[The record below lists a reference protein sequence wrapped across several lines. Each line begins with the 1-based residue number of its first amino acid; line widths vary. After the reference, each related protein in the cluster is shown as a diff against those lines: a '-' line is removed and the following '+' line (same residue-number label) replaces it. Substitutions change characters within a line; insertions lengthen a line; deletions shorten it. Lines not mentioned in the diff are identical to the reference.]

1 MLTLWRPRVRKDK
14 LLLDFSPTG
23 EEEEANLFDRGVTD
37 PSDLNEVILKERVQD
52 MSERIFYADRA
63 FLVTLVWVVFL
74 VALTFTQTAVSFWDK
89 GLSDAQFIT
98 VVTTTTAS
106 VFGFW
111 LLVGKYLH
119 RDKK

>member
-1 MLTLWRPRVRKDK
+1 MLTLWRERVKKDK

-23 EEEEANLFDRGVTD
+23 EEEEANLFNEGVTD

-63 FLVTLVWVVFL
+63 FLVTMVWVVFL
-74 VALTFTQTAVSFWDK
+74 VILTFAQMTVSFWDK

-111 LLVGKYLH
+111 LLVGNYLH

>member
-1 MLTLWRPRVRKDK
+1 MLTLWRPRVKKNK

-23 EEEEANLFDRGVTD
+23 EEEEANLFDQGVTD
-37 PSDLNEVILKERVQD
+37 PSDLNDVILKERVQD

-74 VALTFTQTAVSFWDK
+74 VILTFAQMAVSFWDK
-89 GLSDAQFIT
+89 GLNDAQFIT
-98 VVTTTTAS
+98 VVTTTSAS

-111 LLVGKYLH
+111 LLVGNYLH

>member
-23 EEEEANLFDRGVTD
+23 EEEEANLFDRGVND